1 MDEPRSPSAGT
12 AAVALVADLMFASRI
27 RGAAA
32 AAGVEV
38 ATVSRADRLLD
49 EVRRLRPRLVLV
61 DLDARGMDAADL
73 IRRLK
78 ADPETAGARVIAFGP
93 HVEGDALV
101 AARGAGADRVLARS
115 AFVRDLPAL
124 LRG

>member
-1 MDEPRSPSAGT
+1 MSEARET
-12 AAVALVADLMFASRI
+12 AAVALVADLVFASRV
-27 RGAAA
+27 RGEAA

-38 ATVSRADRLLD
+38 VTVSRADRMVD
-49 EVRRLRPRLVLV
+49 EVRRLRPRLALV
-61 DLDARGMDAADL
+61 DLGARGVDAAGV

-78 ADPETAGARVIAFGP
+78 SVAETAGVRVVAFRP
-93 HVEGDALV
+93 HVEGDALK
-101 AARGAGADRVLARS
+101 AAREAGADRVLARS